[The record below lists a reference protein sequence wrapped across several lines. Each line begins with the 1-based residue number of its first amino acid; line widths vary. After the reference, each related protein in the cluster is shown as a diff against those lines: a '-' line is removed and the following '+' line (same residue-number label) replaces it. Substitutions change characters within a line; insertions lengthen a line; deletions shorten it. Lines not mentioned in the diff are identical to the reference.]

1 MVQGIFF
8 CKCFMIGRRV
18 SLWEYEAH
26 VTRPLLNWRNAIWR
40 ILGDGETPTYRCMLH
55 GPQRRYRFFFTA
67 LHTHTACDKFST
79 QPSREKISDAV
90 VVVVLVHIGGSL
102 QYYNYYCY
110 SYTEKFNRLFL
121 SYSVARYTSRYVLT
135 ELQLCTGKT
144 VSHARLVSTFM
155 SSTKKCC
162 NFVPIL

>member
-1 MVQGIFF
+1 
-8 CKCFMIGRRV
+8 MIGRRV
-18 SLWEYEAH
+18 SLWECEAH

-79 QPSREKISDAV
+79 TIQGENIRCGGC
-90 VVVVLVHIGGSL
+90 VVVLVHLGGCL
-102 QYYNYYCY
+102 QYYNCYYY

-121 SYSVARYTSRYVLT
+121 SYSVSRYTSRYVVT
-135 ELQLCTGKT
+135 GLQLCTGKT
-144 VSHARLVSTFM
+144 VFHARLVSTF
-155 SSTKKCC
+155 TY
-162 NFVPIL
+162 VLY